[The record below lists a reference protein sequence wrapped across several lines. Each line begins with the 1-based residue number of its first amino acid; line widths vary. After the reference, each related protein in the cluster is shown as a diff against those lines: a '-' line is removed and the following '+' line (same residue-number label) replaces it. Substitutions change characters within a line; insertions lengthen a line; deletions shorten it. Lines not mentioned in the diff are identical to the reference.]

1 MIPRTHDVTRVESF
15 SDAVFAF
22 ALTLLVVSLE
32 VPKEMS
38 ELLNLVRGF
47 LPFAAMFAMVCWI
60 WYEHNVFFRR
70 YGLQDGWTVV
80 LNCALL
86 FVVLFYVYPLKFL
99 MLAGLGQFVGMHGVP
114 RLTSES
120 DARALMLLYSGGVL
134 LVFGLFVLLYSHA
147 WRRRAALGL
156 TPADEIQLRYT
167 RRGHMITVGVALLS
181 MIIVL
186 VFSGDGRFGIA
197 GFSYF
202 LLAPLRTVLGRQ
214 ESRAQRR
221 LTASQTAPGPSDRG

>member
-1 MIPRTHDVTRVESF
+1 MKPHTHEITRVESF

-32 VPKEMS
+32 VPRELS

-60 WYEHNVFFRR
+60 WYEHSLFFRR
-70 YGLQDGWTVV
+70 YGLQDGWTVT

-99 MLAGLGQFVGMHGVP
+99 TVGILGPVVGMQGVP
-114 RLTSES
+114 RLTGER
-120 DARALMLLYSGGVL
+120 DARAIMLLYSGGVV
-134 LVFGLFVLLYSHA
+134 LVFGLFVLFYTHA
-147 WRRRAALGL
+147 WRHRRALGL
-156 TPADEIQLRYT
+156 SADDEIRLRYA
-167 RRGHMITVGVALLS
+167 RRGHMITAGVALLS
-181 MIIVL
+181 MAIV
-186 VFSGDGRFGIA
+186 VFFSGSLRFPIA

-202 LLAPLRTVLGRQ
+202 LLAPLRTINGRQ
-214 ESRAQRR
+214 AALARR
-221 LTASQTAPGPSDRG
+221 GLAASSASHRR